1 MTPTMIPLSEI
12 SSDSK
17 TQVREEVDANKVAD
31 YQKLIEEGTQFDPID
46 IFSDGVKKHIGN
58 GWHRYLAH
66 HKAGKETILANVHMG
81 TERDAFLFGCKANGK
96 NGLPCNSLDHA
107 KQLRWM
113 SEDEECR
120 EWSNRQ
126 KAEWIG
132 CSHTAVNRLMKKLGQ
147 APNEKIKYNR
157 KGKTLTMKKAE
168 PKEEMPE
175 TPEEGPSEGPD
186 VAELVHTITDLET
199 KLQEA
204 QDQIMIG
211 QWDATEIE
219 KEDVEETLKDLR
231 NKIKLLEIEN
241 QALRDSRDSLQ
252 VENNQ
257 LIKTVKGLQAKLKK
271 LEQ

>member
-12 SSDSK
+12 CSDSK
-17 TQVREEVDANKVAD
+17 TQVREEVNSKKVAE
-31 YQKLIEEGTQFDPID
+31 YASLIKDGTQFDPID
-46 IFSDGVKKHIGN
+46 VFADGVTKHIGN

-66 HKAGKETILANVHMG
+66 HQAGQEFILANVHTG

-113 SEDEECR
+113 MDDPECS

-132 CSHTAVNRLMKKLGQ
+132 CSHSTVNRLMKKIGK
-147 APNEKIKYNR
+147 APEQVKCIRN
-157 KGKTLTMKKAE
+157 GKVQTRALPQKAPAE
-168 PKEEMPE
+168 PPPPQDNDPYVEEMA
-175 TPEEGPSEGPD
+175 D
-186 VAELVHTITDLET
+186 TITTLEE
-199 KLQEA
+199 KLREA
-204 QDQIMIG
+204 QDKIMVA
-211 QWDATEIE
+211 QWDATDIE
-219 KEDVEETLKDLR
+219 KEDVEETLINLR

-241 QALRDSRDSLQ
+241 QALRDTRDSLQ

-257 LIKTVKGLQAKLKK
+257 LIKTVRGLQAKLKK